1 MSIVGN
7 KTNSLIFDTCNDSLL
22 SLLLNTALSVL
33 ERKPM
38 SLCCSYLVRILNCWW
53 WVPSD
58 CGNASAFIK
67 AKAEPVLCEA
77 AHEESAR

>member
-7 KTNSLIFDTCNDSLL
+7 KTNSLIFDSCNDSLL
-22 SLLLNTALSVL
+22 PLLLSTAFSVL

-38 SLCCSYLVRILNCWW
+38 SLCCSYSVRILNSWW

-58 CGNASAFIK
+58 CGNASVFIT
-67 AKAEPVLCEA
+67 AEAECVLCEA
-77 AHEESAR
+77 ANEENAW